1 MDDAYSEIGEDL
13 FKFLL
18 NIEKKIITILLNSN
32 STQIHS
38 KMTEDVW
45 YSEMNSRIWIHFWY
59 WKKKKKNRILL
70 NSNAQ
75 IHSKMADDGMVF
87 RDWWIV
93 GFASLGRPLIGI
105 SWSRMLTRSRPTEL

>member
-45 YSEMNSRIWIHFWY
+45 YSEMNSRICKFESIFDIE
-59 WKKKKKNRILL
+59 KKKKKIEFYWILMHR
-70 NSNAQ
+70 S
-75 IHSKMADDGMVF
+75 IPKWRTMA
-87 RDWWIV
+87 WY
-93 GFASLGRPLIGI
+93 SEIG
-105 SWSRMLTRSRPTEL
+105 EL

>member
-1 MDDAYSEIGEDL
+1 MDDAYSKIGEDL

-38 KMTEDVW
+38 KMMEDVW

-59 WKKKKKNRILL
+59 WKKKKKIEFYWILMHR
-70 NSNAQ
+70 S
-75 IHSKMADDGMVF
+75 IPKWRTMA
-87 RDWWIV
+87 WY
-93 GFASLGRPLIGI
+93 SEIG
-105 SWSRMLTRSRPTEL
+105 EL